1 MPSDV
6 QKIYLLMNKPCG
18 VVCSAVSDSH
28 KTIYELLPKD
38 LQHLVQNAKRGERLH
53 TVGRLDCD
61 TTGLILLT
69 NDGDFSHYLTDP
81 KNKIEKTYKVTLEF
95 PVPQDAQ
102 KEQVLLFQNG
112 LLLPAQKKSPEQM
125 SAPARL
131 VFNSPTQALV
141 TVTEGKFHEV
151 RRLFLAVSNRLQSL
165 TRLSFG
171 PYTLPPDLSPG
182 HYIEVEKIFV

>member
-1 MPSDV
+1 MTS
-6 QKIYLLMNKPCG
+6 KLYLLMNKPCG

-81 KNKIEKTYKVTLEF
+81 KNRIEKTYKVTLEF
-95 PVPQDAQ
+95 PVSQDAR

-141 TVTEGKFHEV
+141 TVTEGQFHEV
-151 RRLFLAVSNRLQSL
+151 RRLFLAVNNRVQSL

-182 HYIEVEKIFV
+182 NYIEVEKIFV